1 MQTAFKGV
9 FAALLVLFVAQ
20 AAAQDVPYSTSW
32 TTTGD
37 ASSTTF
43 VLTVCNTASASAET
57 NRPLKSLSIS
67 ASGVTTW
74 PESTPTSGGVSFSG
88 ASLGS
93 LATQSPSDPEH
104 CEAFY
109 LTAPTAGA
117 KIESISGGSPTVS
130 LSWELDNGVTATT
143 TSGPESSGPATT
155 PSGPST
161 PSNPQVYGRRRSLLQ
176 AGPTPYGR
184 RL

>member
-1 MQTAFKGV
+1 MIPLFK
-9 FAALLVLFVAQ
+9 LVPLCYLQ
-20 AAAQDVPYSTSW
+20 
-32 TTTGD
+32 
-37 ASSTTF
+37 
-43 VLTVCNTASASAET
+43 VCNTQAGSTET
-57 NRPLKSLSIS
+57 NRPLKSLSVG
-67 ASGVTTW
+67 ATGVTTY
-74 PESTPTSGGVSFSG
+74 PESAPTATGVAFTG

-93 LATQSPSDPEH
+93 LATQTPSDPEH

-109 LTAPTAGA
+109 LTAPKAGA
-117 KIESISGGSPTVS
+117 KIEDVCGASTCT

-143 TSGPESSGPATT
+143 TSGPSSSGPST
-155 PSGPST
+155 PSGPSSG